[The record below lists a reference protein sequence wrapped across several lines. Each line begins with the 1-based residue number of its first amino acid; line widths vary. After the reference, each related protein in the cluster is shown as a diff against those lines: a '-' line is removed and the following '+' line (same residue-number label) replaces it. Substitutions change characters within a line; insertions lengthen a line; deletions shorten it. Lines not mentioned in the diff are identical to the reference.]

1 MDIAWW
7 LNFKLSKGSRIT
19 WQLWPG
25 TKQHKPRRALLL
37 VTERQG
43 VFFRR
48 TGGPTYPISTTAL
61 WTAFFWLMDC
71 PAWYSQKPPDP
82 TDLKRMNQFY
92 TWCRSPAFCCMY
104 SMFLNRLEGLCL
116 LHRVGHWWRTYL
128 LLMRLF
134 PWKFLLGRGP
144 GLTLE
149 CTGSFALRSC
159 GTPPSAFLALWNR
172 IAGLPWNLGSDN
184 MIAGG
189 HVRLLGLIRWLMR
202 NLVGLWGGGVLIAC
216 FLAQWNRDRL

>member
-1 MDIAWW
+1 MWRSAIEYKAAYTVDTAWW

-19 WQLWPG
+19 WQLWPR

-43 VFFRR
+43 VFFCR
-48 TGGPTYPISTTAL
+48 TWGPTYPISTTAL

-92 TWCRSPAFCCMY
+92 TWCRSPAFCCVH
-104 SMFLNRLEGLCL
+104 SIFLNRRDGLFCCIGWDTL
-116 LHRVGHWWRTYL
+116 VVRYL
-128 LLMRLF
+128 LLMQLF

-144 GLTLE
+144 GMTLE
-149 CTGSFALRSC
+149 CTWSFASRSC
-159 GTPPSAFLALWNR
+159 GTPPPAFFALRNR
-172 IAGLPWNLGSDN
+172 TSGLPWNLGSDN
-184 MIAGG
+184 RITDY
-189 HVRLLGLIRWLMR
+189 VS
-202 NLVGLWGGGVLIAC
+202 NL
-216 FLAQWNRDRL
+216 

>member
-19 WQLWPG
+19 WQLWPS

-43 VFFRR
+43 VFFCR

-71 PAWYSQKPPDP
+71 PAWYSQKLPDP

-92 TWCRSPAFCCMY
+92 TWCRSPAFCCVH
-104 SMFLNRLEGLCL
+104 SMFLNRLEGLFCCIGWDIGGALICFWCSFSPGNSYWAEDLVWRWNAPDPSPYNSVERYRWLSL
-116 LHRVGHWWRTYL
+116 LCET
-128 LLMRLF
+128 
-134 PWKFLLGRGP
+134 GP
-144 GLTLE
+144 PACHGTWGLTI
-149 CTGSFALRSC
+149 G
-159 GTPPSAFLALWNR
+159 
-172 IAGLPWNLGSDN
+172 
-184 MIAGG
+184 
-189 HVRLLGLIRWLMR
+189 
-202 NLVGLWGGGVLIAC
+202 
-216 FLAQWNRDRL
+216 